1 MPLPTSDLT
10 HHAQDIASFSYI
22 ISMHTHNTDDI
33 AVDWISNKLYWTD
46 ALSEEIRVMD
56 LEQREVKSL
65 ITTEDPGNNN
75 SIPRGIAVDPIAQY
89 VYTYTS
95 KL

>member
-1 MPLPTSDLT
+1 MPLPTSDFT

-56 LEQREVKSL
+56 LERREVKSL
-65 ITTEDPGNNN
+65 LRTEDPGNNN

-89 VYTYTS
+89 VYTHTS